1 MAATSQGQH
10 QSHHG
15 RALMMSL
22 LLPLLGAD
30 TAPTLL
36 VLGMRTSRTDSQQT
50 KTTVLPFTPEQLE
63 SA

>member
-1 MAATSQGQH
+1 
-10 QSHHG
+10 
-15 RALMMSL
+15 MMSL
-22 LLPLLGAD
+22 LLPLLGTD